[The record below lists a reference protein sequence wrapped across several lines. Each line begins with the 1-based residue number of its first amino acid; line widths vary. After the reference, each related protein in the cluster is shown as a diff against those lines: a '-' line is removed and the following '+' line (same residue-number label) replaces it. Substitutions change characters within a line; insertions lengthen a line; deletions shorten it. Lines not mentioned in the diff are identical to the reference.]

1 MQAVLR
7 TKYGDEIDAARSGE
21 QLGGLPKAA
30 IDRGRVCHE
39 ADPPAAEPRESLVCE
54 NVESRERHT
63 WFEEGKRDVRP
74 MKAAIFAFFLA
85 LRQGHP
91 DTFPR

>member
-1 MQAVLR
+1 
-7 TKYGDEIDAARSGE
+7 
-21 QLGGLPKAA
+21 
-30 IDRGRVCHE
+30 
-39 ADPPAAEPRESLVCE
+39 
-54 NVESRERHT
+54 
-63 WFEEGKRDVRP
+63 VRP